1 MSARGSEQALER
13 LRDLRRRAEDSVL
26 PLATSIE
33 GRRFG
38 FQAPLR
44 GDAVRPGA
52 YVVLETDGPS
62 RLGQC
67 LRTEMAQLTAADV
80 DVPAGEDGEGLTF
93 RTQVGIR
100 ALRGEGVVLEGD
112 GRPFHDAGLRPA
124 SPDEV
129 SQWLRSSAPRR
140 AGLPIGTLQLAPGVP
155 FALDAGGFDRHT
167 FLCGQSGSGKTY
179 ALGLMLEQLLL
190 HTTLRMVVL
199 DPNSDF
205 TRMSVLR
212 EDADEQAAHR
222 YAEVARAIAV
232 HRAGTD
238 GPARL
243 RIRFP
248 DLDPSAQAALLRL
261 DPIRDRAEHAKLVE
275 VLEDGSPAALG
286 ELIASDDPIGVRARN
301 LGIHRWSVWAREQG
315 GSVIEALADPSVR
328 CLVVDLG
335 SLPTREEQ
343 ALVADA
349 VLAALWGRRTE
360 RSPVLVVIDEAHNV
374 CPQVAEDTL
383 TAQAAEHAVRIA
395 GEGRKFG
402 IYLLVSTQRPQ
413 KVHENVLSQCDNLVL
428 MRMNSAADLEYAGA
442 LLSFVPPGLLSLAT
456 TFRLGE
462 GLVAGK
468 LSSHPALVRFGARI
482 AQEGGSDI
490 EATWA
495 AGSAAD

>member
-1 MSARGSEQALER
+1 MRH
-13 LRDLRRRAEDSVL
+13 LRRRAEDSVL

-44 GDAVRPGA
+44 GDALRPGG
-52 YVVLETDGPS
+52 YVVLDTDGS
-62 RLGQC
+62 RRLGQC
-67 LRTEMAQLTAADV
+67 LQTEMAQLTAAEV
-80 DVPAGEDGEGLTF
+80 DVPAGESGDSLAF

-112 GRPFHDAGLRPA
+112 GQPFHDAGLHPA
-124 SPDEV
+124 TPDEV
-129 SQWLRSSAPRR
+129 SRWMQSSAPRR

-179 ALGLMLEQLLL
+179 ALGLILEQLLL
-190 HTTLRMVVL
+190 QTTLRIVVL

-205 TRMSVLR
+205 TRMASLR
-212 EDADEQAAHR
+212 GDADQVTARR
-222 YAEVARAIAV
+222 YADVARAIAV
-232 HRAGTD
+232 YRSGVE
-238 GPARL
+238 GPSRL
-243 RIRFP
+243 RIRLP
-248 DLDPSAQAALLRL
+248 DLDSAAQAALLRL
-261 DPIRDRAEHAKLVE
+261 DPIRDRAEHAKLIE
-275 VLEDGSPAALG
+275 ALEDGSPAALG
-286 ELIASDDPIGVRARN
+286 ELIASDDPLGVRARN
-301 LGIHRWSVWAREQG
+301 LGVHRWSVWAREQG
-315 GSVIEALADPSVR
+315 GSVTEALADPSVR

-343 ALVADA
+343 ALIADA
-349 VLAALWGRRTE
+349 VLAALWARRTE

-374 CPQVAEDTL
+374 CPQEAEDAL
-383 TAQAAEHAVRIA
+383 TAQAAQHAVRIA
-395 GEGRKFG
+395 AEGRKFG

-428 MRMNSAADLEYAGA
+428 MRMNSAADLAYAGA
-442 LLSFVPPGLLSLAT
+442 VLSFVPSGLLSLAT

-462 GLVAGK
+462 SLVAGK
-468 LSSHPALVRFGARI
+468 ISSHPALVRFGARI

-495 AGSAAD
+495 AGGSPD

>member
-1 MSARGSEQALER
+1 MSALGSGQALER

-44 GDAVRPGA
+44 GDALRPGG
-52 YVVLETDGPS
+52 YVVLVTDGS
-62 RLGQC
+62 ARLGQC
-67 LRTEMAQLTAADV
+67 LHTEMTQLTAADV
-80 DVPAGEDGEGLTF
+80 DVPAGEDGEAFSF
-93 RTQVGIR
+93 RTKVGIR

-112 GRPFHDAGLRPA
+112 GQPFHDARLRPA
-124 SPDEV
+124 SPDDV
-129 SQWLRSSAPRR
+129 SRWLRSSAPRR

-179 ALGLMLEQLLL
+179 ALGLILEQLLL
-190 HTTLRMVVL
+190 QTTLRIVVL

-205 TRMSVLR
+205 TRMATLR
-212 EDADEQAAHR
+212 DDADQEAARR

-232 HRAGTD
+232 HRSGIE
-238 GPARL
+238 GPSRL

-248 DLDPSAQAALLRL
+248 DLDAAAQAALLRL
-261 DPIRDRAEHAKLVE
+261 DPIRDRTEHAKLVE
-275 VLEDGSPAALG
+275 VLEEGSPAALG
-286 ELIASDDPIGVRARN
+286 ELITSDDPIGVRARN
-301 LGIHRWSVWAREQG
+301 LGVHRWSVWAREQG
-315 GSVIEALADPSVR
+315 GSVTEALADPSLR

-349 VLAALWGRRTE
+349 VLAALWARRAE

-374 CPQVAEDTL
+374 CPQEAADAL

-442 LLSFVPPGLLSLAT
+442 VLSFVPPGLLSLAT

-462 GLVAGK
+462 GVVAGK

-495 AGSAAD
+495 AGSPPA

>member
-1 MSARGSEQALER
+1 VSARGSEQALER

-26 PLATSIE
+26 PLATSID

-44 GDAVRPGA
+44 GDALRPGG
-52 YVVLETDGPS
+52 YVVLETEGSP

-67 LRTEMAQLTAADV
+67 LQTEMTQLTAADV
-80 DVPAGEDGEGLTF
+80 DVPASDDGESLSF
-93 RTQVGIR
+93 RTQVSVR
-100 ALRGEGVVLEGD
+100 ALRGEGVILEGD
-112 GRPFHDAGLRPA
+112 GEPFHDAGLHSA

-129 SQWLRSSAPRR
+129 SRWLTSSAPRR

-179 ALGLMLEQLLL
+179 ALGLILEQLLL
-190 HTTLRMVVL
+190 QTTLRIVVL

-205 TRMSVLR
+205 TRMAALR
-212 EDADEQAAHR
+212 DDADQELARR
-222 YAEVARAIAV
+222 YADVARAVAV
-232 HRAGTD
+232 YRSGVD
-238 GPARL
+238 GPSRL

-248 DLDPSAQAALLRL
+248 DLDPAAQAALLRL
-261 DPIRDRAEHAKLVE
+261 DPIRDRAEHAKLIE
-275 VLEDGSPAALG
+275 ALEDGSPAALG
-286 ELIASDDPIGVRARN
+286 ELIASDDPLGVRARN
-301 LGIHRWSVWAREQG
+301 LGVHRWSVWAREQG
-315 GSVIEALADPSVR
+315 GSVTEALSDPSVR

-343 ALVADA
+343 ALVSDA
-349 VLAALWGRRTE
+349 VLGALWERRAE

-374 CPQVAEDTL
+374 CPQDAEDAL

-402 IYLLVSTQRPQ
+402 LYLLVSTQRPQ

-428 MRMNSAADLEYAGA
+428 MRMNSAADLAYAGA
-442 LLSFVPPGLLSLAT
+442 VLSFVPPGLLSLAT

-462 GLVAGK
+462 SLVAGK

-490 EATWA
+490 ESTWA
-495 AGSAAD
+495 AGGAPA